1 MYRVKDFILM
11 EVFNVNGKKIGYIK
25 DILIDFNKKRVI
37 GFKVSSSGIFSNSIN
52 VLNEDI
58 ISFNNVMIV
67 DKFNKNRYFSFSE
80 IKGLDTVD
88 TCGNIIGM
96 IEECIF
102 RKNDFYIT
110 GLLISTGFFNNLIN
124 GKLVIPVCNTI
135 LGDDNLLNYK
145 QCDKFSLR
153 SMPHKLFKEDGEIKI
168 VEEQET
174 N

>member
-1 MYRVKDFILM
+1 MKDFILM
-11 EVFNVNGKKIGYIK
+11 EVFNVNGRKIGYIK
-25 DILIDFNKKRVI
+25 DILMDFNKKKVM

-52 VLNEDI
+52 VLAEDI

-67 DKFNKNRYFSFSE
+67 SRFNKNKYFSFSE

-102 RKNDFYIT
+102 SENDLSIT
-110 GLLISTGFFNNLIN
+110 GLLISTGFFNNFIN
-124 GKLVIPVCNTI
+124 GKLVIPICNTI

-145 QCDKFSLR
+145 QCGKFNLR
-153 SMPHKLFKEDGEIKI
+153 SMPHKLFKEDGETKI